1 MESKEVG
8 ELIDQANRTI
18 SFLNGFVNKRI
29 TENKNLNIKTDAIK
43 QSFLEMA
50 SWSEDEMVIPPK
62 KAST

>member
-50 SWSEDEMVIPPK
+50 SW
-62 KAST
+62 